1 MRNDRSPS
9 SGAIGVY
16 LRHDPRARCWVVSD
30 EWRWITVVRKPAGV
44 EWDGTLLIQ
53 FLTQLVDGR
62 SRSEL
67 SADDYVKI
75 MGDLKML
82 YVKDKMN

>member
-1 MRNDRSPS
+1 MRNDHSPS

-16 LRHDPRARCWVVSD
+16 LRHDPRAGFWVVSD

-67 SADDYVKI
+67 RADDYIRI

>member
-1 MRNDRSPS
+1 VANHHSPS

-16 LRHDPRARCWVVSD
+16 LRHDPRADHWVVSD

-53 FLTQLVDGR
+53 FLTQLLDGR
-62 SRSEL
+62 SRSEMT
-67 SADDYVKI
+67 AEDYVGV
-75 MGDLKML
+75 MSDLKRL
-82 YVKDKMN
+82 YIKDKMN

>member
-1 MRNDRSPS
+1 
-9 SGAIGVY
+9 
-16 LRHDPRARCWVVSD
+16 VSD
-30 EWRWITVVRKPAGV
+30 KWRWITVVRKPAGV

-53 FLTQLVDGR
+53 FLTQLVNGR
-62 SRSEL
+62 SRTEMT
-67 SADDYVKI
+67 AEDYVGV